1 MSKWVLKVLKTG
13 KTSRGQW
20 VLGELSDN
28 IILYYGIINMDKEYQ
43 LKENELYDVK
53 TIDVK
58 QNSKNAK
65 LNIKIGL

>member
-1 MSKWVLKVLKTG
+1 MAKWSLQVLKTG

-20 VLGELSDN
+20 VLGNLSDDV
-28 IILYYGIINMDKEYQ
+28 ILYYGIVNMEKEYD
-43 LKENELYDVK
+43 LKENQIYDVK

-58 QNSKNAK
+58 QNSKNSR

>member
-1 MSKWVLKVLKTG
+1 MSKWTIQVLKSG

-20 VLGELSDN
+20 ALVNLSDDV
-28 IILYYGIINMDKEYQ
+28 ILYYGIVNMDKEYQ
-43 LKENELYDVK
+43 LKDNQIYDVK

-58 QNSKNAK
+58 QNSKNAR

>member
-1 MSKWVLKVLKTG
+1 MSKWVLKVSKTG

-28 IILYYGIINMDKEYQ
+28 IILYYGIVNMDKEYQ

>member
-1 MSKWVLKVLKTG
+1 MTKWTLQVLKTG

-20 VLGELSDN
+20 ALGNLSDDV
-28 IILYYGIINMDKEYQ
+28 ILYYGIVNMDKEYQ
-43 LKENELYDVK
+43 LKENEIYDVK